1 MLSAIVLLLL
11 SEFSIKLGWLKRDAD
26 RPDNPNKEFEEVED
40 GVVEEDVEV
49 KVSLTPVQIK
59 ENIYHKK

>member
-1 MLSAIVLLLL
+1 M
-11 SEFSIKLGWLKRDAD
+11 KRDAD